1 VIPEGMLAHIRH
13 AERWLSRARSDCG
26 RGEARQAVLRLLLAE
41 AEIRRAR
48 ESGVAED
55 GCPSARPGRSSW
67 TILGAVAAAG
77 VVLVAY
83 ALAGPFATSRTA
95 TAPRVAPAAQ
105 LAPLHGGSPSSI
117 VRFDSGRVL
126 PLVGFPAEA
135 RPERSTVP
143 GFVWSSD
150 DPLLGGDGNP
160 ELVTFR

>member
-1 VIPEGMLAHIRH
+1 MLAHIRH
-13 AERWLSRARSDCG
+13 AERWLSRARLDCG

-48 ESGVAED
+48 ESGAGETA
-55 GCPSARPGRSSW
+55 CPSVRPGRSLW
-67 TILGAVAAAG
+67 TVLGAVAAAG
-77 VVLVAY
+77 VVLIAY